1 MKLINHILPAL
12 FAFAALTANAAGTVT
27 GTVKSTD
34 GKPMKGVYVSDGL
47 KIVKTDSKGRYK
59 IKSDKKDGTVF
70 VITPSGYVAPSQD
83 GFQPGFWALLDKN
96 NTKTEVHNFTLQPED
111 QSNFTVM
118 FPTDIHIINEDPRD
132 DLYKYET
139 VALPAIKRIAADYSG
154 NGPVYAMNLGDT
166 SHDVFWYSNDMK
178 LDKVRDYLAEK
189 GFPAMVYSVSGN
201 HDNDGATEGE
211 NIDERAAWMYRQI
224 LGPGQYS
231 VNIGNTHWVMLDDII
246 YRNDPSDKEQAKG
259 IKGSRNY
266 DVGLTPEQLEW
277 MKADIALVPDSMEI
291 FIGCHAPLVYNRK
304 AGTLLTD
311 PAQLDQINEIYD
323 RFDKVTVV
331 SGHAHRNLYQHKEKY
346 PRFEQY
352 VFLATSGC
360 IWNTQPGCKV
370 LGGDGSDG
378 GIWLAQFGD
387 GKDGEM
393 EFRSY
398 YGGNNMFRAY
408 DLNEV
413 GHYYRLDNVLDFQRG
428 IYPNRVNYADKKFA
442 NKVMVNFWADRE
454 GLKLEMLQ
462 DGKPLEVKKVSG
474 LEDPLYNISVYAP
487 GSVKE
492 RAYKKSHDNIG
503 NHHMYMAQATDATSP
518 VEVRVLDKNGKVIC
532 SETVIRPKAFDKN
545 AN

>member
-12 FAFAALTANAAGTVT
+12 FAFAAITANAAGTVK
-27 GTVKSTD
+27 GTITTTD
-34 GKPMKGVYVSDGL
+34 GQPLKGVYVSDGI

-83 GFQPGFWALLDKN
+83 GFQPGFWALLDKD
-96 NTKTEVHNFTLQPED
+96 NTKTEVHDFTLQPED

-118 FPTDIHIINEDPRD
+118 FPTDIHIINDGPRD
-132 DLYKYET
+132 DLYKFET

-166 SHDVFWYSNDMK
+166 SHDVFWYANDMK
-178 LDKVRDYLAEK
+178 LDKVIDYLAEK
-189 GFPAMVYSVSGN
+189 EFPAMTYSVSGN
-201 HDNDGATEGE
+201 HDNDGATEGD
-211 NIDERAAWMYRQI
+211 NIDERAAWLYRKT

-231 VNIGNTHWVMLDDII
+231 VNIGNTHWVMLDNVI
-246 YRNDPSDKEQAKG
+246 YRNDPPAKKSEVG
-259 IKGSRNY
+259 IKGMRNY
-266 DVGLTPEQLEW
+266 DIGLTPEQIEW

-291 FIGCHAPLVYNRK
+291 FIGCHAPLIFNRK
-304 AGTLLTD
+304 TGTLLTD
-311 PAQLDQINEIYD
+311 PAQLDQINDIYS

-331 SGHAHRNLYQHKEKY
+331 SGHAHRNLYQHKDKY

-360 IWNTQPGCKV
+360 IWNSQPGCKI

-378 GIWLAQFGD
+378 GIWLAQFGN
-387 GKDGEM
+387 GKNGEM
-393 EFRSY
+393 EFHSY

-413 GHYYRLDNVLDFQRG
+413 GHYYRLDNVLDFQRS

-442 NKVMVNFWADRE
+442 NKVMVNFWADRA

-462 DGKPLEVKKVSG
+462 NGKPLEVTKVTD

-487 GSVKE
+487 GSVRE
-492 RAYKKSHDNIG
+492 REYKKSHDNIG
-503 NHHMYMAQATDATSP
+503 NLHMYIAQATDATSP